1 MTTTCYTR
9 DTHGDRTSDL
19 PVHLAR
25 SFCSRSLVAL
35 PPCPASPITNPESTF
50 EGGLG
55 EHLHPRDQAHFF
67 RSEHLV
73 CRKPL
78 ETTCSFI
85 SWLFRRT
92 RWVGLFALT
101 QVGPSWTPPRRTPV
115 PGGRSAFPA
124 GGCTPPSRGS
134 FQPGH
139 SWGIP

>member
-50 EGGLG
+50 EGHKLKTVLCTEVGGGLG

-78 ETTCSFI
+78 ESTCSF
-85 SWLFRRT
+85 SWVLLVFHRILCIKQANVLRFYPCPT
-92 RWVGLFALT
+92 GSRHLAPTPGFEDVVLGGL
-101 QVGPSWTPPRRTPV
+101 
-115 PGGRSAFPA
+115 
-124 GGCTPPSRGS
+124 
-134 FQPGH
+134 
-139 SWGIP
+139 